1 MKQNP
6 SYSDTDKPLRVR
18 RGKVDSVDLYEVKEN
33 ELEILS
39 NGDTNSIFLNF
50 AIFLL
55 SLSFSSI
62 LSICTASFNKPIFQT
77 LFLIITV
84 VGGLGGIFLLF
95 LWWKGR
101 KSIQAIV
108 KKIKDRIPQD
118 KLLDNND
125 INDTEKPVVDKS
137 NNPKE

>member
-6 SYSDTDKPLRVR
+6 SYTDTEKPLRVR
-18 RGKVDSVDLYEVKEN
+18 RGKVDSVDLYEVREN

-39 NGDTNSIFLNF
+39 SGDTNSIFLNF

-55 SLSFSSI
+55 SLFFSSI

-77 LFLIITV
+77 LFLIIAV
-84 VGGLGGIFLLF
+84 VGALGGILLLF

-101 KSIQAIV
+101 KSIKVIV

-118 KLLDNND
+118 KLFDEND
-125 INDTEKPVVDKS
+125 LIDTTKPVVDKS